1 MSRRSMS
8 FNSVMTEPVKA
19 NSVKVKLL
27 FAVIF
32 VVVLFFILLW
42 KASLERKH
50 FQAVLERWG

>member
-1 MSRRSMS
+1 MSHRSMS

-50 FQAVLERWG
+50 FQAVLER